1 MKIYTLF
8 MLLFCGITQSLSG
21 QNWPQI
27 GQTWD
32 YSTDYWFVNRFQYTS
47 DTMVSGVSY
56 MKIQEYYKYIIGF
69 APGQTPGL
77 SEALIGEA
85 HLLRWQNDTLFRREY
100 IYNLDVLEE
109 DQIMICMNAQ
119 PGDSW
124 KLSELIFGDTEDYD
138 CDTSYVT
145 VDSVGTMDING
156 NTLRWLAV
164 HSNLPSTFGYN
175 GKIVEGYGFING
187 SIFLNGMPCAPNFDY
202 YRYFPDCYTSPQ
214 YGLLS
219 IQNSTCNVFDA
230 VGMKHIDS
238 RGIQVYPTPANTSLN
253 IQCENEPIRQ
263 IEFISTTGQMVK
275 LQTNTSLSSA
285 VFVDVSDI
293 PTGIYFIRIFTD
305 SRNYGQKVVVL
316 H

>member
-1 MKIYTLF
+1 
-8 MLLFCGITQSLSG
+8 
-21 QNWPQI
+21 
-27 GQTWD
+27 
-32 YSTDYWFVNRFQYTS
+32 
-47 DTMVSGVSY
+47 

-214 YGLLS
+214 YGLLTT
-219 IQNSTCNVFDA
+219 QNATCNAFDA
-230 VGMKHIDS
+230 VGLEHTAS
-238 RGIQVYPTPANTSLN
+238 RKIQIYPSPTSTTLF
-253 IQCENEPIRQ
+253 IKSENEPVRKF
-263 IEFISTTGQMVK
+263 ELISPTGKTVNS
-275 LQTNTSLSSA
+275 QTFTSPSTEASI
-285 VFVDVSDI
+285 DVSNL
-293 PTGIYFIRIFTD
+293 PTGIYFIRIFV
-305 SRNYGQKVVVL
+305 NGKIYVEKVVISN
-316 H
+316 